1 MAQKAVKEKPWY
13 KQWRHTVSIM
23 IEQVHN
29 WGAEKITLIG
39 VKGDMDNHWTM
50 AEWPALLEDLQ
61 KGFRHG
67 KIAGLSKTKT
77 NLWSLIEERRVPFDV
92 LEEIIKNDAKPGG
105 KRYVIVASCPNQL
118 YDKVGEIC
126 QLGKQNVITAWG
138 RADDMSS
145 LEEVYGAAKDAAKDP
160 SFQIDPA
167 IYSRIPSGDGGDG
180 PFGSVSWWAGSVT
193 RQDVEQMF
201 ASVPN
206 GTFLIRNASTAGY
219 TLSFRYFEV
228 HHVKINERDGKY
240 GVCDENFFS
249 EIGEMVEYF
258 RKEDLAF
265 YQKGQSEESK
275 FKLKHG
281 FKDVVPA
288 ELRPR
293 RRSDP
298 AGAGSP
304 RTAITTMDEQNY
316 VSAGPTQ

>member
-1 MAQKAVKEKPWY
+1 MTRSEKFVNWENKMLLPHGTGYFWSHHY
-13 KQWRHTVSIM
+13 SSHRSIAC
-23 IEQVHN
+23 
-29 WGAEKITLIG
+29 WG
-39 VKGDMDNHWTM
+39 
-50 AEWPALLEDLQ
+50 
-61 KGFRHG
+61 
-67 KIAGLSKTKT
+67 IAAH
-77 NLWSLIEERRVPFDV
+77 R
-92 LEEIIKNDAKPGG
+92 
-105 KRYVIVASCPNQL
+105 
-118 YDKVGEIC
+118 
-126 QLGKQNVITAWG
+126 G

-275 FKLKHG
+275 
-281 FKDVVPA
+281 
-288 ELRPR
+288 
-293 RRSDP
+293 
-298 AGAGSP
+298 
-304 RTAITTMDEQNY
+304 
-316 VSAGPTQ
+316 